1 MKEGKFKD
9 WLAAPRLPFLTA
21 SVVPV
26 FFGTALGWQR
36 TGEFNPFYFFLTL
49 VGVCL
54 AQMGANMA
62 NDYYDHK
69 TTDDDINKNPTPF
82 SGGSRVIQEGK
93 IKAAS
98 ILKASLLCYAL
109 GAIIALYLNSIT
121 PGNFVLILALVG
133 FLSGFLYTATPAMLG
148 YRGLGE
154 PLLGLNFGTLTV
166 IGAYFVQTHTFSWE
180 VFWISWPIS
189 FLIVAVLYINQFP
202 DYEPDKAVDKRHWV
216 VRLGRKKATYGYYAL
231 IFGSYLWV
239 IVTVIIGI
247 LTPFALIVL
256 VTLPKALKA
265 SRILRTS
272 YDKILELIPAN
283 AATIQVHLLIGL
295 LLSLAC
301 VVGGLV
307 LPG

>member
-1 MKEGKFKD
+1 MKEGRLRD

-21 SVVPV
+21 SIVPV
-26 FFGTALGWQR
+26 IFGTALAWQR
-36 TGEFNPFYFFLTL
+36 TGNFNPLYFLLTL

-82 SGGSRVIQEGK
+82 SGGSRVIQEGR
-93 IKAAS
+93 ISAPS
-98 ILKASLLCYAL
+98 ILKFSLICYGL
-109 GAIIALYLNSIT
+109 GAVIALYLNHVT

-133 FLSGFLYTATPAMLG
+133 FLSGFLYTATPVMYG

-154 PLLGLNFGTLTV
+154 PLLGLNFGILTV
-166 IGAYFVQTHTFSWE
+166 IGTYYVQTFRFDWE
-180 VFWISWPIS
+180 VFWVSWPIS
-189 FLIVAVLYINQFP
+189 FLIVAVLYLNQFP
-202 DYEPDKAVDKRHWV
+202 DYEPDKAVNKRHWV
-216 VRLGRKKATYGYYAL
+216 VRLGRKRATYGYYAL

-239 IVTVIIGI
+239 IVTVIVGI
-247 LTPFALIVL
+247 LTPFALIIL
-256 VTLPKALKA
+256 ITLPKALTA
-265 SRILRTS
+265 TRILQTS

-283 AATIQVHLLIGL
+283 AATIQIHLMIGL
-295 LLSLAC
+295 LLSVAC

-307 LPG
+307 GV